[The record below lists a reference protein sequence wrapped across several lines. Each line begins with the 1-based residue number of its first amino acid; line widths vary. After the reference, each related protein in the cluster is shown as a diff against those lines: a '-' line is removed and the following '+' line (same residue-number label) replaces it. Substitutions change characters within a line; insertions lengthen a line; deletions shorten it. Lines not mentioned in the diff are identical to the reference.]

1 MATDTLATDTRLV
14 ASTDG
19 RQVVMLATRDP
30 GETQDLPV
38 RYEIR
43 VRGVLDPA
51 WSEWFDGMSITLGA
65 RGDTTLAGPVADQ
78 AALYGLIARL
88 RDLGLTLVALTCDEA
103 DLDHVGGEPLP
114 SDRR

>member
-1 MATDTLATDTRLV
+1 MV
-14 ASTDG
+14 ASIAR
-19 RQVVMLATRDP
+19 RQVGVLATRDP

-51 WSEWFDGMSITLGA
+51 WSEWFDGMSITPGA

-88 RDLGLTLVALTCDEA
+88 RDLGLTLLAIACDEA
-103 DLDHVGGEPLP
+103 DADR
-114 SDRR
+114 SDY